1 MIELHRTGFF
11 REMPHGIAADP
22 SLAEARNPTAS
33 HHEDRIAEYL
43 EAGHVYMATPGV
55 THDALD
61 PATQIGPPHLLTDGR
76 FIWPADLAY
85 YVRTYHVRLDG
96 ELLEHMM
103 ASGWEVPHELDLAEL
118 ALPRSGS
125 APAAPRP
132 PTDGAPAG
140 AAPRAGAA
148 DAAPRAGAEPPP
160 LDLAA
165 MLASFMQSLSAS
177 GVDTDAI
184 KKSFEGA
191 GHEVK
196 RVVESIGGDLRRAV
210 DAASAQLQTHMAAS
224 LRAMNESLA
233 KPGDERFEQARA
245 LMSSLEAKMEDLLTP
260 QRRAEDAQR
269 DQRLSNQIRT
279 SIAARLREHG
289 LEPQST
295 ATPVR
300 PADESVPAKAVRPGD
315 EPVPAKPEPPSD
327 D

>member
-61 PATQIGPPHLLTDGR
+61 PATQIGPPHLVTDGR

-103 ASGWEVPHELDLAEL
+103 ASGWEVPDELDLAEL

-125 APAAPRP
+125 ATAAPRP
-132 PTDGAPAG
+132 PTDGTPAD
-140 AAPRAGAA
+140 AAPRAGAAPA

-184 KKSFEGA
+184 KEAFEGA

-196 RVVESIGGDLRRAV
+196 RAVESIGGDLRRAV

-224 LRAMNESLA
+224 LRAMNDALG
-233 KPGDERFEQARA
+233 KPGDERFAQART
-245 LMSSLEAKMEDLLTP
+245 LMSNIEAEMEEALAP
-260 QRRAEDAQR
+260 QRQAEEAQR
-269 DQRLSNQIRT
+269 SERLSNQIRT

-289 LEPQST
+289 LEPQSP
-295 ATPVR
+295 AAPVR
-300 PADESVPAKAVRPGD
+300 PAD
-315 EPVPAKPEPPSD
+315 EPVPAKPETPSD